1 MNCAEVRD
9 RTPELALGILEG
21 EERAEVIAHL
31 DECSGCQMLVDEYA
45 TIADLLPQLAPEAE
59 PSSSFERHTLAAMSA
74 PRWRAARKWV
84 AVIAATAAAAA
95 VISVTTVRLIDADRD
110 RTPVATALRSVAMT
124 TPDGTKVGRVT
135 TTTGNP
141 TAVYVTVE
149 YLVADGA
156 YVLQLRGSGEPVG
169 TLRVQEGHGEW
180 NGMAKLAEPG
190 PSTLQMVDGAG
201 NVVCQ
206 AQLD

>member
-1 MNCAEVRD
+1 MNCADVRE
-9 RTPELALGILEG
+9 RAPELALSILEG
-21 EERAEVIAHL
+21 EERADVIAHL

-59 PSSSFERHTLAAMSA
+59 PSPSFERHTLAAMRA

-110 RTPVATALRSVAMT
+110 RTPVATALRSISMT
-124 TPDGTKVGRVT
+124 TPEGQKVGRVT

-141 TAVYVTVE
+141 AALYVTVE
-149 YLVADGA
+149 YLVADGE
-156 YVLQLRGSGEPVG
+156 YVLQLHGSPEPVG
-169 TLRVQEGHGEW
+169 TLRVQQGHGEW
-180 NGMAKLAEPG
+180 NGTATLAERG
-190 PSTLQMVDGAG
+190 ASTLEMVDRAG